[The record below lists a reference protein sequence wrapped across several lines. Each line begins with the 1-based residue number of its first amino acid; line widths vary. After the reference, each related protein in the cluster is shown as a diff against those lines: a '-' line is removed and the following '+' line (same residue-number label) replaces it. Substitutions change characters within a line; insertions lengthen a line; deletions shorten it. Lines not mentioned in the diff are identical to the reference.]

1 MAESKTSATALV
13 TMTVSVELSQPWG
26 GEATLA
32 QVQQQARR
40 DAEERLAQL
49 ATEMLRQGVR
59 IGQVRSIRIVLNEE
73 KL

>member
-26 GEATLA
+26 GEATLT
-32 QVQQQARR
+32 QVQQQARL